1 MSNQSKG
8 VFEIRNFGNN
18 RVVDTIE
25 QAEAVLSSDYRG
37 KHVSLQYKDK
47 NGMLTV
53 VFVSVT
59 EQGEVFHT
67 NKEGVKVDFSLVEQ
81 ARKG

>member
-1 MSNQSKG
+1 MSNKVAG
-8 VFEIRNFGNN
+8 VFEIKNFGNN

-37 KHVSLQYKDK
+37 KHVSLQFKKK
-47 NGMLTV
+47 NGMLTS

-59 EQGEVFHT
+59 EQGEILHT
-67 NKEGVKVDFSLVEQ
+67 YKEGAKVDFSLVEQ
-81 ARKG
+81 ARNS

>member
-1 MSNQSKG
+1 MSNQKAG
-8 VFEIRNFGNN
+8 VFEIKNFGNN

-37 KHVSLQYKDK
+37 KHVSLQFKK
-47 NGMLTV
+47 KSGMLTS

-59 EQGEVFHT
+59 EQGEVLLT
-67 NKEGVKVDFSLVEQ
+67 YMEGAKVDFSLIEQ
-81 ARKG
+81 ARNS